1 MNGVALAES
10 ADSTPAVDSAVLVTR
25 AGSQANRYS
34 IELGEAVRALVR
46 ATASEPAIPASELMV
61 VLGHLST
68 AGYGLAQGLQQL
80 AACLGRSTEQGL
92 YWAAGEDADWPEV
105 AVAHLS
111 VGAAV
116 KSLST
121 ASQRAEQWAELA
133 GHAKRQLMREA
144 HAVEVRLAAH
154 LSERRG
160 GVGVRPDL
168 APVESVETWFADRE
182 WLTLEEAAELA
193 GVSVNTWG
201 NAKWRRD
208 YGAPTAHRDTTHQ
221 RRLLYRRDDVLAFRQ
236 QRHGAA

>member
-1 MNGVALAES
+1 VNGIAS
-10 ADSTPAVDSAVLVTR
+10 ADPADPPPVDAAVLVTR

-46 ATASEPAIPASELMV
+46 ATEAEPAIPASELMV

-92 YWAAGEDADWPEV
+92 YWAAGEDADWSEV
-105 AVAHLS
+105 TTAHLS

-116 KSLST
+116 KSLCT
-121 ASQRAEQWAELA
+121 ASRRAEQWGELA
-133 GHAKRQLMREA
+133 GHAQRQLMREA

-154 LSERRG
+154 LNERRG

-168 APVESVETWFADRE
+168 APVEAVETWFADRE

-193 GVSVNTWG
+193 GVAVTTMG

-208 YGAPTAHRDTTHQ
+208 YGAPTAHKDAADQ
-221 RRLLYRRDDVLAFRQ
+221 RRSLFRRDEVLAFRQ
-236 QRHGAA
+236 QRRGAA